1 VTVTLYDKK
10 ILKTFVDFAN
20 VIKNLEMRR
29 SCIIQMGSKYNDIR
43 DSHKKILHLH
53 TLCVH
58 VRESERKEEE
68 EEGRNVKGR
77 EIEVICHQPR
87 ISTASRRQKM

>member
-1 VTVTLYDKK
+1 
-10 ILKTFVDFAN
+10 
-20 VIKNLEMRR
+20 
-29 SCIIQMGSKYNDIR
+29 
-43 DSHKKILHLH
+43 
-53 TLCVH
+53 